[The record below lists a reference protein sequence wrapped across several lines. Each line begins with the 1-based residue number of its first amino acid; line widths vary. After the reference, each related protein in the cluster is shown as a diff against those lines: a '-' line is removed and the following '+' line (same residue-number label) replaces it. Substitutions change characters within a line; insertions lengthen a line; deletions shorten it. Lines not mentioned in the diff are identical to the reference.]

1 MSFIADILEVIHFEE
16 IREACGGSDGE
27 TRWFIFGS
35 AARGVSAPNDVDLL
49 LVSDSRT
56 LIIEARR
63 KIRHILKRNPVELIV
78 MSSDEE
84 QELSFVERVGALR
97 IL

>member
-1 MSFIADILEVIHFEE
+1 MSLIADILVAIHFEE
-16 IREACGGSDGE
+16 IREACGNSDGE

-35 AARGVSAPNDVDLL
+35 AARGVPAPNDVDLL
-49 LVSDSRT
+49 LVSDNGT
-56 LIIEARR
+56 VAIEARR

-84 QELSFVERVGALR
+84 RELSFVERVGALR